1 MIFSKGKISTDL
13 SETKAVNDLNIK
25 INYLP
30 KGQYFEGATKKQW
43 LFLHHTAGWHNP
55 FNTISQWGRDT
66 RGEIATEFVLGGQS
80 VKGNDNLHDGV
91 IAQAFPTGGWGW
103 HLGTGR
109 GTMHSNSVGIE
120 VCNFGQLKDG
130 KTYVNVEAAKDQ
142 IIELKAPFKGHKFWH
157 NYSDKQ
163 LQVLKELILYI
174 ANRDGIDVRKGL
186 PEMIRQ
192 KGISAFDFCDANYV
206 SKNPGL
212 WNHTN
217 VLNGKVDMYPHPKLI
232 DLLLSL

>member
-1 MIFSKGKISTDL
+1 MIFNKGKITTDL
-13 SETKAVNDLNIK
+13 SETKAVSDLNIK
-25 INYLP
+25 ISHLP
-30 KGQYFEGATKKQW
+30 KGQYFAGATKKQW

-55 FNTISQWGRDT
+55 FNTITQWARDT
-66 RGEIATEFVLGGQS
+66 RGEVATEFVLGGQS
-80 VKGNDNLHDGV
+80 VKGNDNTHDGV
-91 IAQAFPTGGWGW
+91 IAQAFPAGGWGW
-103 HLGTGR
+103 HLGTGK

-142 IIELKAPFKGHKFWH
+142 IIELKQPFKGHKFWH

-163 LQVLKELILYI
+163 LQILKELILYI

-192 KGISAFDFCDANYV
+192 NGVSAFNFCNANYV

>member
-1 MIFSKGKISTDL
+1 MIFNKGKISTDL
-13 SETKAVNDLNIK
+13 SETKAVSDLNIK
-25 INYLP
+25 ISHLP
-30 KGQYFEGATKKQW
+30 KGQYFAGPTKKQW

-130 KTYVNVEAAKDQ
+130 KTYVNVEAHKDQ

-192 KGISAFDFCDANYV
+192 KGVSAFDFCDANYV

>member
-1 MIFSKGKISTDL
+1 MIFNKGKATTDL
-13 SETKAVNDLNIK
+13 SETKSVSDLTIK
-25 INYLP
+25 TLYLP
-30 KGQYFEGATKKQW
+30 KGQYFDKPTKKQW
-43 LFLHHTAGWHNP
+43 LFLHHTAGWQNP
-55 FNTISQWGRDT
+55 FNTISSWGRDT
-66 RGEIATEFVLGGQS
+66 RGEVATEFVLGGQS
-80 VKGNDNLHDGV
+80 VKGNDTTHDGV
-91 IAQAFPTGGWGW
+91 IVQAFPTGGWGW

-120 VCNFGQLKDG
+120 VCNFGQIKDG
-130 KTYVNVEAAKDQ
+130 KTYVNVVADPKQ
-142 IIELKAPFKGHKFWH
+142 VIELKKPFRGHKFWH

-163 LQVLKELILYI
+163 LETLKELILFI

-192 KGISAFDFCDANYV
+192 KGVDAFDFCDSTYV

-217 VLNGKVDMYPHPKLI
+217 VLRGKVDMYPHPKLI

>member
-1 MIFSKGKISTDL
+1 MIFNKGKATTDL
-13 SETKAVNDLNIK
+13 SETKVVSELNFKAV
-25 INYLP
+25 YLP
-30 KGQYFEGATKKQW
+30 KGQYFVGPTKKQW

-55 FNTISQWGRDT
+55 VNTVTAWARDT
-66 RGEIATEFVLGGQS
+66 RGEVATEFVLGGPS
-80 VKGNDNLHDGV
+80 IKGNDNTQDGI
-91 IAQAFPTGGWGW
+91 IAQSFPAGGWGW

-120 VCNFGQLKDG
+120 VCNFGSVKDG
-130 KTYVNVEAAKDQ
+130 KTYVGTVADKSQ
-142 IIELKAPFKGHKFWH
+142 VIELKQPFRGIKTWH

-163 LQVLKELILYI
+163 LEVLKELILYI

-217 VLNGKVDMYPHPKLI
+217 VLAGKVDMYPHPKLI